1 MDIVV
6 ENIKGLIKSD
16 HPTTTWLAG
25 AEMDT
30 LEIQENAFLCIE
42 NGLIHSYGPMEL
54 RPQVEFEKTIDA
66 SGSFVLPSFVDSHT
80 HLVFAGSREQE
91 FEDKINGLTYAE
103 IAQKGGGILNSAL
116 QLRKTS
122 EEQLYQQ
129 ALARVLEV
137 IRTGTGALEIKSGY
151 GLTLQDEI
159 KMLRVAR
166 KLNDT
171 TPVTMKTT
179 FLGAHAFPPDKS
191 REAYM
196 KEVTEVMI
204 PKIAAEGLAD
214 YCDVFCEEGF
224 FTPQESE
231 LILNQGLRYGL
242 KPKVHANQL
251 NRSGGVQTG
260 VKVGALS
267 VDHLECIGTEEIEAL
282 QGSTTMPTALPG
294 AAFFLNLPYP
304 PARDLLKADLPLA
317 IASDYNPGSAPS
329 GNMGLIL
336 SLACI
341 KMRLTPAEAL
351 NAATINGAYAMEV
364 QDLLGSITPGKVAN
378 VFITQAIPS
387 LAFLPYSFGS
397 NLVKTT
403 ILNGKIV

>member
-16 HPTTTWLAG
+16 HPTPTWLAG
-25 AEMDT
+25 AEMDA

-54 RPQVEFEKTIDA
+54 RPQVESEKTIDA
-66 SGSFVLPSFVDSHT
+66 SGCFALPSFVDSHT

-91 FEDKINGLTYAE
+91 FEDKIKGLTYAE
-103 IAQKGGGILNSAL
+103 IAKKGGGILNSAR
-116 QLRKTS
+116 QLRNTP
-122 EEQLYQQ
+122 EEKLYQQ

-179 FLGAHAFPPDKS
+179 FLGAHAFPSDKS
-191 REAYM
+191 REAYI
-196 KEVTEVMI
+196 KEVTQEMI

-267 VDHLECIGTEEIEAL
+267 VDHLECMGSEEIEAL
-282 QGSTTMPTALPG
+282 QGSTTMPTTLPG

-304 PARDLLKADLPLA
+304 PARDLLKANLPLA
-317 IASDYNPGSAPS
+317 VASDYNPGSAPS